1 MNRTGSLTQRTPAVV
16 AVLVMAIFLAWR
28 CLTLGM
34 ADFFV
39 LSNPVA
45 AIDWRPAH
53 SSAQYEVAQADF
65 LAHRD
70 ADAIVHARLA
80 IASYPLDGRAYRIVA
95 AVAEAAGNGARARE
109 LFELTERRAPRDL
122 PTRIKL
128 AEYAFKTSDRS
139 RAMHEVD
146 MLLRIQPEIYPVI
159 VPRLVR
165 LSEDA
170 SAIDPIADALSHHP
184 AWRKAFLS
192 ALSVDARDPA
202 MAAGIYSR
210 LARVDGLSAD
220 EIEQQRSLQIRIHDR
235 AGGNAVV
242 IGSDHT
248 AAARDWFALMDWG
261 SISDSAYTQAED
273 AFDTIG
279 TQ

>member
-1 MNRTGSLTQRTPAVV
+1 MNRTRSPTQPTTAV
-16 AVLVMAIFLAWR
+16 AVMLVVAIFLVWR
-28 CLTLGM
+28 CLTLGL

-39 LSNPVA
+39 LSNPLV

-53 SSAQYEVAQADF
+53 SSGQYEVAQADF

-80 IASYPLDGRAYRIVA
+80 IANYPLDGRAYRVAA
-95 AVAEAAGNGARARE
+95 AVAETAGKGAQARE

-128 AEYAFKTSDRS
+128 AEYAFKAGDRS

-159 VPRLVR
+159 LPRLVR
-165 LSEDA
+165 LSEDT
-170 SAIDPIADALSHHP
+170 SALDPIADVLSHHP

-192 ALSVDARDPA
+192 ALSVDARDPVT
-202 MAAGIYSR
+202 AAGIYSR
-210 LARVDGLSAD
+210 LARVDRLSVD
-220 EIEQQRSLQIRIHDR
+220 EIEQQRSLQVRIHDR
-235 AGGNAVV
+235 AGANAAV

-248 AAARDWFALMDWG
+248 AAVRDWFVLMDWG